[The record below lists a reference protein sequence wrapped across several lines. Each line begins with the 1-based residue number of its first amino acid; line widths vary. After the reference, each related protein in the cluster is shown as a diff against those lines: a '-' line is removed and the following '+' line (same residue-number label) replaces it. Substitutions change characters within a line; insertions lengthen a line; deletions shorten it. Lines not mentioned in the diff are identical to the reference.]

1 MALNLVTDIVFSN
14 RRYGTMNG
22 KDFGAGRMLSMDIVA
37 GM

>member
-1 MALNLVTDIVFSN
+1 MALNLVTDIVFSK

-22 KDFGAGRMLSMDIVA
+22 NDFGAGRMLRMDIVT